1 MMTINPSTL
10 ATPVAT
16 PETSYERAPTL
27 WHAANQDLRHEGHL
41 EQSGISSDVA
51 TARPTRDLFDETV
64 EISPIEA
71 VKRHSSGRYGIVVES
86 IYARVRSGIQIKYSA
101 PVHLLV
107 LYEDGARREGETS
120 IDGIPP
126 STLRKFANKLTFVPA
141 GHLYRES
148 HRTSAPVRITYLY
161 LDPAKLQG
169 AVPADAM
176 YTPKVFFEDA
186 ILWATAIKLKS
197 VLENDNIS
205 TAYLEAVV
213 SALAHELSCS
223 GQELTRALPANR
235 GGLASWQ
242 MRAVSTY
249 IEEHLNEHVSLA
261 TLAQLTRLSQHHF
274 CRAFKRSFGIPPH
287 SYHLQR
293 RIQQAKVLLS
303 DRTTSITDV
312 ALSSGYYNSSSFSTA
327 FRKITGQ
334 TPREFRRNLQ
344 VA

>member
-10 ATPVAT
+10 AAPDA
-16 PETSYERAPTL
+16 SYEGAPTL
-27 WHAANQDLRHEGHL
+27 WQAANQDLLHEGHF
-41 EQSGISSDVA
+41 EQSGISSELA
-51 TARPTRDLFDETV
+51 TARRTRDLFDETA

-71 VKRHSSGRYGIVVES
+71 VKRYSTGRYGIVVES
-86 IYARVRSGIQIKYSA
+86 IYAPIRSGIQINYSA

-120 IDGIPP
+120 IDGLPP
-126 STLRKFANKLTFVPA
+126 STLRKFASKLTFVPA
-141 GHLYRES
+141 GHGYREW
-148 HRTSAPVRITYLY
+148 HETSAPVRMTYLY

-169 AVPADAM
+169 AAPADAT

-197 VLENDNIS
+197 VLENDNVS
-205 TAYLEAVV
+205 TAYLEALV
-213 SALAHELSCS
+213 SVLAHELSCS

-249 IEEHLNEHVSLA
+249 IEEHLNEQVSLA

-303 DRTTSITDV
+303 DRATSITDV
-312 ALSSGYYNSSSFSTA
+312 ALISGYSNSSSFSLA

-334 TPREFRRNLQ
+334 TPREFRRNLK
-344 VA
+344 